1 MIYQT
6 TKDKLDIIVIPN
18 SEYAEHEID
27 NTSLSVGENNIT
39 IKVTAEN
46 GSVKK
51 YNLKVIR
58 EELSNNTNVS
68 IKVDNEVIDFNVW

>member
-46 GSVKK
+46 GSVK
-51 YNLKVIR
+51 NI
-58 EELSNNTNVS
+58 
-68 IKVDNEVIDFNVW
+68 I